1 MFSEQQWSEFETQG
15 FLHLGCLLDSDA
27 TTALAQRADDLA
39 GGVRVNPAIQLQ
51 LDTGG
56 AYDALPEIV
65 SQLDK
70 GTLLYRKVQGLEH
83 DELFSPLVHHPLFGE
98 ICARLY
104 GAHAPVSLFRA
115 MIMNKPAGQGTYL
128 PWHQDGGDVWA
139 LDRDPLVTIW
149 VALDPATRANGC
161 LEVIPGSHRLGLLS
175 AHGSTL
181 SAEDVQRHCPAEQAL
196 PLELEAGHGLLLHNW
211 LIHRSGVNSSNQ
223 PRRAFTACY
232 MDGRTRSVL
241 TGNHF
246 PLVSGQ
252 PDNAP
257 HHYVR
262 QLHIDLAALRE
273 AHEVASEYAHSL
285 ETEVARLRSKV
296 AEVEAYA
303 KSLEQERARRSP
315 EIIPNPAATPV
326 RRGLFSKVADVLG
339 SRSR

>member
-1 MFSEQQWSEFETQG
+1 MLSQQQWDEFEQQG
-15 FLHLGCLLDSDA
+15 FIHLGRLLDADA
-27 TTALAQRADDLA
+27 IAALTQRADDLA
-39 GGVRVNPAIQLQ
+39 SGAQVNPAVQLQ

-56 AYDALPEIV
+56 DYDALPEAV
-65 SQLDK
+65 SQLSA
-70 GTLLYRKVQGLEH
+70 GTHLYRKVQGLEN
-83 DELFSPLVHHPLFGE
+83 DELFAPLVQHPLFGE

-104 GAHAPVSLFRA
+104 GSHAPVSLFRA

-161 LEVIPGSHRLGLLS
+161 VEVIPGSHRLGLLS

-181 SAEDVQRHCPAEQAL
+181 SAEDMQRHCPAEQAL

-211 LIHRSGVNSSNQ
+211 LIHRSGINPSNQ

-252 PDNAP
+252 LDDAP

-262 QLHIDLAALRE
+262 QLHTDLAAHRHS
-273 AHEVASEYAHSL
+273 HEVASEYAHSL
-285 ETEVARLRSKV
+285 EAEVARLRSKV
-296 AEVEAYA
+296 DEVEAYA
-303 KSLEQERARRSP
+303 KSLEQERASRSQ
-315 EIIPNPAATPV
+315 EVIPGHATAPV
-326 RRGLFSKVADVLG
+326 RRGLFSKVAHALG